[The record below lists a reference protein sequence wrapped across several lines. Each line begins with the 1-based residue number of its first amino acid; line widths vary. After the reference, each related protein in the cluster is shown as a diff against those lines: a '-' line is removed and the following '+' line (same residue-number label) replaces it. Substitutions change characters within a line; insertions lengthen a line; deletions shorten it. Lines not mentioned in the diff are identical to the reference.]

1 MTKKIMTD
9 SVRRMLMGLAQED
22 YMKAVEKRKAEEREL
37 AEEVKRRKEH
47 ARGNRQTDKQYSG
60 SSEESG

>member
-1 MTKKIMTD
+1 MTD

-22 YMKAVEKRKAEEREL
+22 YMKEVERRKAEEREL
-37 AEEVKRRKEH
+37 AEEVKRRKEY
-47 ARGNRQTDKQYSG
+47 ARGNKQIDKQHSG